1 MSKRHVEH
9 WRPCAFVTTPTSNW
23 LVTSDSHSGFEYQP
37 QTLFQAEIEPSG
49 RLCDADKVRLSAA
62 KRTVDQNYYELDEYV
77 DGDLRTNPM
86 FICHESDFKEG
97 GFEALRLLH
106 NYLSSLYSLNE
117 AIRILCNRY
126 TSDSIELT
134 SGDFTPVSG
143 GSDRSHYGRK
153 LGFLRGLRTD
163 FQHGGFSCFT
173 FDKSGELGDFE
184 GYQVIFDRTAFVND
198 SGLRDPERFLR
209 WTNEAEQRHPI
220 SYVGAFHQQT
230 LQDFYD
236 DVEAWFAGE

>member
-1 MSKRHVEH
+1 M
-9 WRPCAFVTTPTSNW
+9 
-23 LVTSDSHSGFEYQP
+23 TSDSNSGFEDQL
-37 QTLFQAEIEPSG
+37 QTLCRAEVEPNS
-49 RLCDADKVRLSAA
+49 RLRDADEVRLSAA
-62 KRTVDQNYYELDEYV
+62 KRTVDQNYYELDEYI
-77 DGDLRTNPM
+77 DGDLQTNPM
-86 FICHESDFKEG
+86 FICHETRREEE

-117 AIRILCNRY
+117 TIRTLCNRY
-126 TSDSIELT
+126 TPSSVELM

-143 GSDRSHYGRK
+143 GSDHFHYGRK

-163 FQHGGFSCFT
+163 FQHGGFSCLS
-173 FDKSGELGDFE
+173 FDRAGELGDFE
-184 GYQVIFDRTAFVND
+184 GYQVVFDRPSFVND
-198 SGLRDPERFLR
+198 SGLREPERFLR

-236 DVEAWFAGE
+236 DVEAWFACE